1 MDVSKIKDK
10 NLVPTNEQV
19 KVMKIIGKE
28 TKVVQMRR
36 LEKFTNNRKKPGTLI
51 VHLEKEH
58 KARLVSA
65 ERAQKKLTWRNKIR
79 MCHRHCEKKW
89 QNEKFYPEKAKITV
103 ERRKTQ
109 WKNEFDEVWDISKR
123 SFDLFEESRLS
134 QPAKK
139 RLERKKKKRK
149 LLQMDRSDRIVFE

>member
-1 MDVSKIKDK
+1 MDLSKIKDK

-36 LEKFTNNRKKPGTLI
+36 LEKFTNNRKKPGTPI

-65 ERAQKKLTWRNKIR
+65 ERAQKKLGAIKYVCVTGIV
-79 MCHRHCEKKW
+79 KKVA
-89 QNEKFYPEKAKITV
+89 E
-103 ERRKTQ
+103 
-109 WKNEFDEVWDISKR
+109 
-123 SFDLFEESRLS
+123 
-134 QPAKK
+134 
-139 RLERKKKKRK
+139 
-149 LLQMDRSDRIVFE
+149 